1 MGPENRKMGHEVGVG
16 VGREMRQR
24 VGFQAEERIRAK
36 TNSLI

>member
-1 MGPENRKMGHEVGVG
+1 MGPENRKMGHEVG

-24 VGFQAEERIRAK
+24 VGFQAEKRIRAK